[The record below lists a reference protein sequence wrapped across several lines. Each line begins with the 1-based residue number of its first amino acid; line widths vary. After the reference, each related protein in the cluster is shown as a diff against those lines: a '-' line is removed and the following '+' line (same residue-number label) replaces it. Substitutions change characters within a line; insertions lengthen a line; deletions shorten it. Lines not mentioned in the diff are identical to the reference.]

1 MKYSDL
7 VDDEEEANIVR
18 REIINDPRSLPAHSE
33 RCNLLS
39 PVNDPLYTECQEIA
53 KRESP
58 GTSLVSEETEW
69 MREHRL
75 REEKRKRDHAQWM
88 EKCVEWE
95 KRQELIRLLIENDFD
110 YQNAKNYAEKME
122 AEYNVRMR
130 YKNICGKPDKAY
142 FFWWKYMDEGSLWHP

>member
-1 MKYSDL
+1 MKHNDL
-7 VDDEEEANIVR
+7 VDEEEENIVR
-18 REIINDPRSLPAHSE
+18 REIINDPRELSVHSE
-33 RCNLLS
+33 DYGLFGLPNGPSYAEYQRI
-39 PVNDPLYTECQEIA
+39 TE
-53 KRESP
+53 KESP

-75 REEKRKRDHAQWM
+75 REQKRKRDHARWM

-142 FFWWKYMDEGSLWHP
+142 FFWWKYMDEGPLWHP